1 MDASADALSRDGRG
15 RGAEGEELT
24 GHMEGPGGASWMVWF
39 TVVGMIAATFV
50 MGFGVIAVSQVLFW
64 TGAAMFALFG
74 LASLAAGIMRA
85 TH

>member
-1 MDASADALSRDGRG
+1 MDANADALSRDGHG

-24 GHMEGPGGASWMVWF
+24 GHLEGPGGASWMVWL
-39 TVVGMIAATFV
+39 TVLGMIAATVV
-50 MGFGVIAVSQVLFW
+50 MGFGVTAASQVLFW
-64 TGAAMFALFG
+64 TGAAMFVLFG

>member
-15 RGAEGEELT
+15 RGSEGEELT
-24 GHMEGPGGASWMVWF
+24 GHLEGPGGASWTVWF
-39 TVVGMIAATFV
+39 TVFGMIAASIV
-50 MGFGVIAVSQVLFW
+50 MGFGVVAASQALFW
-64 TGAAMFALFG
+64 TGAAMFVLFG

>member
-1 MDASADALSRDGRG
+1 MDASADAVTRDGES

-24 GHMEGPGGASWMVWF
+24 GHLEGPGGASWTVWL
-39 TVVGMIAATFV
+39 TVLGMIAATIV

-64 TGAAMFALFG
+64 TGAVIFALFG

>member
-1 MDASADALSRDGRG
+1 MDASADALSRDGHG

-24 GHMEGPGGASWMVWF
+24 GHMEGPGGASWTVWF

>member
-24 GHMEGPGGASWMVWF
+24 GHMEGPGGASLTVWF
-39 TVVGMIAATFV
+39 TVLGIIGATFV
-50 MGFGVIAVSQVLFW
+50 MGFGVIASSAVLFW
-64 TGAAMFALFG
+64 TGAVLFALFG

>member
-1 MDASADALSRDGRG
+1 MEASADALSRDGRG

-24 GHMEGPGGASWMVWF
+24 GHVEGPGGTTWTVWF
-39 TVVGMIAATFV
+39 TVVGIIAASIV
-50 MGFGVIAVSQVLFW
+50 MGFGVVASSQVLFW
-64 TGAAMFALFG
+64 TGTAMFVLFG